1 MNIKNLNLHTSFFIK
16 WKKKRIKI
24 ASPKHIYQAKHGNKC
39 NQDSKNPKI
48 YKA

>member
-1 MNIKNLNLHTSFFIK
+1 ME
-16 WKKKRIKI
+16 KKRIKI
-24 ASPKHIYQAKHGNKC
+24 ASPKHMEAKHGNKC